1 MVSDR
6 TTDNIEVPLPI
17 IQSVLSK
24 EEFDKLME
32 YWNQLKFNDK
42 KGGYITCPGWI
53 KKTQEDPKIELKTLK
68 KIIID
73 GDKTGLMFEITNC
86 TNKLIKSDLK

>member
-32 YWNQLKFNDK
+32 LWNQLKFND
-42 KGGYITCPGWI
+42 
-53 KKTQEDPKIELKTLK
+53 
-68 KIIID
+68 
-73 GDKTGLMFEITNC
+73 
-86 TNKLIKSDLK
+86 